1 MKAPLSAA
9 ALCLG
14 LALAAAGQAY
24 AVQVAAGQAT
34 DAPGATRAPRNAQ
47 GVGVVTEI
55 DAKEGMVTVKH
66 EPIPA
71 LGWPSMTMPFKV
83 TPPSLLQGLKVGQKI
98 AFDTNEG
105 NGLPLITA
113 IRKR

>member
-14 LALAAAGQAY
+14 LALVAAGQAY
-24 AVQVAAGQAT
+24 AVQVASGQAT